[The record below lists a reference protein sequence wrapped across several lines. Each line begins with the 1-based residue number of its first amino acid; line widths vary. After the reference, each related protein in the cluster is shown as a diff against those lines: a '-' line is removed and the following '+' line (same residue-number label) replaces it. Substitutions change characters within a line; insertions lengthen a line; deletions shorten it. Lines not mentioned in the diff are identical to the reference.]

1 MNRDVDSNL
10 LFSCNK
16 LCAYCGNNIT
26 RFSHNK
32 NVISTIL
39 FLKLLITQFFEFS
52 MGFFHLKHGK
62 VSKQNRGK
70 FFLDNKY
77 LHNYERIMKKN
88 SFCFQRK
95 QSRLVFLNKK
105 IILLHIMSQVSQYFE
120 SVNVI

>member
-26 RFSHNK
+26 RFSRNK

-70 FFLDNKY
+70 LFLDNKY
-77 LHNYERIMKKN
+77 LHNYERIMKEN

-95 QSRLVFLNKK
+95 AITISAFKQKDNSFA
-105 IILLHIMSQVSQYFE
+105 Y
-120 SVNVI
+120 NVTSFAIF